1 MTQPARQDLAEESL
15 AHLLGGKRAAL
26 DATLGPV
33 AFGVGYLA
41 TSSIGWGALAAV
53 VVTAALG
60 IWRLGKGDKPRA
72 VLIGLFGVVLAALVA
87 LYTGKAEDFYLIRI
101 VSNAASFLAFVVSVA
116 IRWPLLGVI
125 VGGLLGQK
133 GAWRHDP
140 DLLKAY
146 SRASLLWSMQYLV
159 RLVVFIP
166 FWLAGNTAA
175 LTLSNIVLTWPLIV
189 LVLAGAWLVIKR
201 TLPPGHPGLRHPVPA
216 AKRVKVSSTS

>member
-189 LVLAGAWLVIKR
+189 LVLAGAWFVIKR